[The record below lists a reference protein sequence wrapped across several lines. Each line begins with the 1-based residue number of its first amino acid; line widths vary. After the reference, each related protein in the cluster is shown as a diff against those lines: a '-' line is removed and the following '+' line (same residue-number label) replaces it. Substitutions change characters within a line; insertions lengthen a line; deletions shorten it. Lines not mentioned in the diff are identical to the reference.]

1 MPKKAD
7 LVWKFEYDVKKRS
20 RLKRFLLVLDQMLN
34 VLIWNGSQDETV
46 SSHIGRRIEAGK
58 ALWIERKLCVFL
70 RLLQSK
76 HCLRAKGE

>member
-1 MPKKAD
+1 MPRKRD

-20 RLKRFLLVLDQMLN
+20 YIARLLLVIDQFFN

-58 ALWIERKLCVFL
+58 ALWVEHKLCALL
-70 RLLQSK
+70 RMLQSK
-76 HCLRAKGE
+76 HCLRARGE